1 MLDAVSEEV
10 RTLVDECYER
20 ALVVLR
26 ENQWRLESLVE
37 KLLEKET
44 LDEPEI
50 YQAAH
55 VEHATQASI
64 ARRTPEADSSE
75 VQDA

>member
-10 RTLVDECYER
+10 RALVDECYER
-20 ALVVLR
+20 ARVVLR

-37 KLLEKET
+37 QLLEKET

-55 VEHATQASI
+55 VEHATQAST
-64 ARRTPEADSSE
+64 APRTPASESSE
-75 VQDA
+75 AQ